1 MTGSGIF
8 NILASPTRSRLL
20 FYSSIHWLLLAS
32 TQGFLCHTSSFGC
45 FLNHG
50 GRFYNPFTPEIAF
63 MILEL
68 ETEARSLPVLFAWTG
83 IWQLPSITFE
93 FYSKFS
99 LLMFFGNI
107 LFLSLILFTSH
118 RMNWKGSSPEGT
130 TSFIPGLFL
139 NLSSLWAQDL
149 VPTLHFLVRCFHFKL
164 YILHLF
170 SSRVLFFIVD
180 QHKSYLW

>member
-1 MTGSGIF
+1 MVLHILYSFLLCCGQHTSLPWVGLPLVSICPQQTSHDWLWHLQHLSIS
-8 NILASPTRSRLL
+8 NILASPTHSRLL

-32 TQGFLCHTSSFGC
+32 TQGFLCHTSSLGC

-118 RMNWKGSSPEGT
+118 RMNWKESSPEGT

-139 NLSSLWAQDL
+139 NLSSL
-149 VPTLHFLVRCFHFKL
+149 
-164 YILHLF
+164 
-170 SSRVLFFIVD
+170 
-180 QHKSYLW
+180 